1 MIVQLFVNTITTS
14 EEVIVLICLT
24 TLISCSYSSHFV
36 GQISECSHDQWQCD
50 DGACIPAVWRCDGDG
65 DCLDGSD
72 EVDCTGGSPPP
83 TTTTLW
89 GKKLITLHI
98 TVLSIFV
105 FL

>member
-24 TLISCSYSSHFV
+24 TFISCSYSSHFV

-50 DGACIPAVWRCDGDG
+50 DGGCIPAVWRCDGDG

-72 EVDCTGGSPPP
+72 EVDCTGGLPPP
-83 TTTTLW
+83 PPYPVEK
-89 GKKLITLHI
+89 KKLITLHI

>member
-24 TLISCSYSSHFV
+24 TFISCSYSSHFV

-50 DGACIPAVWRCDGDG
+50 DGGCIPAVWRCDGDG

-72 EVDCTGGSPPP
+72 EVDCTGGLPPP
-83 TTTTLW
+83 PSLW
-89 GKKLITLHI
+89 GGEKKLITLHI

>member
-24 TLISCSYSSHFV
+24 TFIPCSYSSHFV

-50 DGACIPAVWRCDGDG
+50 DGGCIPAVWRCDGDG

-72 EVDCTGGSPPP
+72 EVDCTGGLPPP
-83 TTTTLW
+83 PNLW
-89 GKKLITLHI
+89 GEKKLITLHI

>member
-24 TLISCSYSSHFV
+24 TFISCSYSSHFV

-50 DGACIPAVWRCDGDG
+50 DGGCIPAVWRCDGDG

-72 EVDCTGGSPPP
+72 EVDCTGGLPPP
-83 TTTTLW
+83 PQTC
-89 GKKLITLHI
+89 GGEKKLITLHI